1 MSVFLWIN
9 IRNPDFKTLSLVL
22 FYRRHLYMEDFNSL
36 SHDIKF
42 AYEFDKENISYLDL
56 QVISSNGKLMTSL
69 YGKHTDCLQYL
80 HYKPSHP
87 GH

>member
-1 MSVFLWIN
+1 
-9 IRNPDFKTLSLVL
+9 
-22 FYRRHLYMEDFNSL
+22 MEDFNSL

-80 HYKPSHP
+80 HYKSSHP